1 MSNAAAAEPGTWLGP
16 SHSRVEAAMPRA
28 AERSTISRGRQMGIK
43 ASLLGLILA
52 AATVH
57 TACASHAR
65 GNAPIAGSTNDAQ
78 EVLALSRTKWRLMAE
93 RNVDSLAELF
103 HEKAMFV
110 HMTRTMDRT
119 RELEVIRTGDI
130 VYKQAD
136 IEAASVRFVD
146 NTAIVLNTIRLTA
159 VVRGQDAVNPF
170 EVTEVYVR
178 EAGVWKL
185 LQLSFSRLA
194 R

>member
-1 MSNAAAAEPGTWLGP
+1 M
-16 SHSRVEAAMPRA
+16 AM
-28 AERSTISRGRQMGIK
+28 K
-43 ASLLGLILA
+43 ASLLGLVLSIL
-52 AATVH
+52 TLQG
-57 TACASHAR
+57 ACASRFRAQPAAVL
-65 GNAPIAGSTNDAQ
+65 GANAEQ
-78 EVLALSRTKWRLMAE
+78 ELLALSRTKWRLMAE
-93 RNVDSLAELF
+93 RKVDSLARLF

-130 VYKQAD
+130 LYKQAD

-146 NTAIVLNTIRLTA
+146 NMAIVLNTIRLTA
-159 VVRGQDAVNPF
+159 VVRGQDTVNPF

-178 EAGVWKL
+178 QGGAWQLV
-185 LQLSFSRLA
+185 QLSFSRLA